1 MTRIVGF
8 IDEHREEHGVEPIC
22 TILSE
27 AEVPIAVSSYYAA
40 RSRPVCARTISDAVL
55 DARIRQVHADNY
67 GVYGYRCS
75 PTFAAATTSSTR
87 PGGNTLVSTPIAT
100 RSGNRSRSSPTICC
114 PIRAMTQP

>member
-1 MTRIVGF
+1 VNRIVGF
-8 IDEHREEHGVEPIC
+8 IGEHRDEHGVEPIC
-22 TILSE
+22 TILTE
-27 AEVPIAVSSYYAA
+27 AQLPIAVSTYYAA
-40 RSRPVCARTISDAVL
+40 RSRPASARTLRDAEL